1 MLKVVSTKCLVLAIP
16 FLFGVAGC
24 GGGGGSSGGG
34 SITLRNVDL
43 EKSEVVTEFADQSG
57 VARTEYT
64 EAGQKFVTNVM
75 TEEIR
80 FYNPNSTVDVDP
92 TGNDYD
98 EVFVLTPTKTL
109 AHGKVYSGATTVNG
123 VTISIEYYQ
132 DDEGDVF
139 AVYLDGSSITS
150 SAIAGGH
157 KVSGIPQAG
166 TATYTGANFFG
177 NRDGKNIEDG
187 TFTMMADFGDG
198 SATITGSTDNSS
210 FSGNGLAINFQTGQF
225 EGTGLTITLSDN
237 TTLNG
242 FIHGNFHGVGAVGV
256 TGLYFGGTLSNDP
269 SHAGAIA
276 GKKSQ

>member
-1 MLKVVSTKCLVLAIP
+1 M
-16 FLFGVAGC
+16 
-24 GGGGGSSGGG
+24 
-34 SITLRNVDL
+34 
-43 EKSEVVTEFADQSG
+43 VTEFSDQSG
-57 VARTEYT
+57 VARIEYT
-64 EAGQKFVTNVM
+64 EAGQKFVSNVM

-98 EVFVLTPTKTL
+98 DVFVLTLTEEL
-109 AHGKVYSGATTVNG
+109 DHGKVYSGATTVNG
-123 VTISIEYYQ
+123 VTISIEYYL

-157 KVSGIPQAG
+157 KVSGIPVTG

-177 NRDGKNIEDG
+177 NRDGTNIEDG
-187 TFTMMADFGDG
+187 TFTMTANFANE
-198 SATITGSTDNSS
+198 SATISGSTDSTS
-210 FSGNGLAINFQTGQF
+210 FSGTGLAIDTSSGKF
-225 EGTGLTITLSDN
+225 EGTGLTITLSGN

-256 TGLYFGGTLSNDP
+256 TGLYFGGTLSNNP